1 MSIDVR
7 RGRTVRAAVA
17 SLAALGLLTGPA
29 SQAAHAAPATPAP
42 ASASASAAQG
52 ATHTVTLITG
62 DVVRLVDA
70 GGGKQVAEVRRP
82 RRAPGGVRTQ
92 TIGKDLYVW
101 PDEAMPLVAANAVDR
116 RLFNVSLLV
125 RGGYDDARRA
135 EIPLIATYG
144 GARAAVQQRT
154 AGTTKVR
161 DLPSVNGAALKAQK
175 RTARTTWDAVK
186 QGNGPQKLWL
196 DGRVEADL
204 EQSTAQIGAPAAW
217 AAGLTGTGVRV
228 AVLDTGVDLDH
239 PDLAGRVSAT
249 ASFVPG
255 ESADDGNGHGTHT
268 ISTVGGS
275 GAASAGHA
283 ERGVAPGADLIAG
296 KVLADDGYG
305 EDSWVIAGM
314 EWAVAQHAKVVSMS
328 LGNSQASD
336 GTDPVSQALNALSA
350 QSGTLFVVAAGNN
363 GNEASMGAPGV
374 ADAALTVGAVDA
386 DDRLAYFS
394 SRGPRF
400 GDYGLKPDIA
410 APGVD
415 IAAAKAGGN
424 ATDGWYT
431 TMSGTSMATPHVAGA
446 AAILASQHPD
456 WTAARLKDTLMSSS
470 RQLPE
475 LDAYAVGAGRVDVA
489 AATRATVSATGSA
502 YFGFFGWPHAGA
514 ATVERA
520 VTYSNSGDDPVT
532 LELTERVAIAGG
544 PYDVDPGADAGTPAA
559 DGMFGLST
567 DRVTV
572 PAHGTATVTA
582 VAKPAMAKTAR
593 RYLGQIVATGG
604 GQTVRTQ
611 VGLYTED
618 ERHNLHLSIR
628 DRDGRPAAGYLE
640 VQAFGQYDPLVFAYD
655 GDLAVR
661 LRAGTYSALTL
672 IPVSGGHGPDSQAMA
687 LLGDPEIV
695 LDRDRTVTLDARQA
709 REVSAQL
716 PGAPRTEDR
725 VLQLNWYRTDGAGST
740 IDEQL
745 LLGPQYDTAYVLPT
759 KRVTRGAFEY
769 ETRWR
774 KAYPMLTLGDG
785 IPFLA
790 QAGSSAY
797 DGRGV
802 LDVVRA
808 GTGAADDYRGRNVR
822 GKAVVV
828 TRSDAVA
835 PGVRAQA
842 AADAGAALLIV
853 VNDGPGKLMEW
864 VGTDE
869 GALSAVPVVTVTART
884 GAALPDRLRI
894 EGVPDTPYVYDL
906 VAQYPGR
913 IPADLSYRPR
923 PNDLARVDMRF
934 HGSAA
939 VAGGEYRWN
948 FRPYR
953 QVAVGFLQW
962 QNMPGTRTDWVSS
975 PAGTSWMEDAFT
987 GPGLAVESRSGVHAY
1002 AAGSRQVSDWFAPVT
1017 HPRNGSGYWWSS
1029 RQAGFVEF
1037 NVQPW
1042 TDSGTDHGGSMQDG
1056 ADERLFRV
1064 WQDGE
1069 LMQSSQWPAAYFTP
1083 STEGP
1088 TTFVAE
1094 LRASRDASVYR
1105 LTTATHTRWTVRARP
1120 VAGPLAVELL
1130 PLLQLDYTVGTD
1142 LAGDARAGRQ
1152 SVGVRAVHLPGVVGA
1167 GSPAVTAFAVSFDD
1181 GATWRAVPVSGGTA
1195 RFTPPRDAAFV
1206 SLRVTA
1212 SDSAGNAIEQEVIR
1226 AYGLGDTRHRGL

>member
-7 RGRTVRAAVA
+7 RRRLTRAAVA
-17 SLAALGLLTGPA
+17 SLTALGLLTGPA
-29 SQAAHAAPATPAP
+29 SQTAYAAPANPDT
-42 ASASASAAQG
+42 ASQQTRQAQRAG
-52 ATHTVTLITG
+52 AGSTVTLITG

-70 GGGKQVAEVRRP
+70 GGGKQVADVRRP
-82 RRAPGGVRTQ
+82 RGAPGGVRTE

-101 PDEAMPLVAANAVDR
+101 PDEAMPLVAADAVDR

-125 RGGYDDARRA
+125 RSGYDDARRA

-144 GARAAVQQRT
+144 RARAAGGQPP

-161 DLPSVNGAALKAQK
+161 DLPSVNGAAVKAKK
-175 RTARTTWDAVK
+175 RTARDTWNAIR
-186 QGNGPQKLWL
+186 QGTQKLWL

-204 EQSTAQIGAPAAW
+204 AQSTAQIGAPAAW
-217 AAGLTGTGVRV
+217 AAGLTGTGVKV
-228 AVLDTGVDLDH
+228 AVLDTGVDLKH

-255 ESADDGNGHGTHT
+255 ESVEDGNGHGTHT

-275 GAASAGHA
+275 GAASGGA

-296 KVLADDGYG
+296 KVLANEGYG

-314 EWAVAQHAKVVSMS
+314 EWAVAQHAQVVSMS

-386 DDRLAYFS
+386 DDQLAYFS

-400 GDYGLKPDIA
+400 GDYGLKPDVS

-415 IAAAKAGGN
+415 ISAAKAGGS
-424 ATDGWYT
+424 AADGWYT

-446 AAILASQHPD
+446 AAILAQQHPD
-456 WTAARLKDTLMSSS
+456 WSGARLKDALMSSS
-470 RQLPE
+470 RQLDG
-475 LDAYAVGAGRVDVA
+475 LDAYAIGAGRVDVA
-489 AATRATVSATGSA
+489 AATHATVTATGSA
-502 YFGFFGWPHAGA
+502 YFGFFGWPHDTA
-514 ATVERA
+514 APVERT
-520 VTYSNSGDDPVT
+520 VTYSNSGAAPVT
-532 LELTERVAIAGG
+532 LELTERVAITGG

-559 DGMFGLST
+559 DGMFGLSA

-582 VAKPAMAKTAR
+582 LAKPAMAKTAR

-628 DRDGRPAAGYLE
+628 DRDGRPASGYLE
-640 VQAFGQYDPLVFAYD
+640 LQAFGQADPLIFAYD
-655 GDLAVR
+655 GDLDIR
-661 LRAGTYSALTL
+661 LRAGTYSALTVV
-672 IPVSGGHGPDSQAMA
+672 PVAGGHGPDSQAMA
-687 LLGDPEIV
+687 LLGNPEIV
-695 LDRDRTVTLDARQA
+695 LDHDLGVTLDARQA
-709 REVSAQL
+709 REVRADL
-716 PGAPRTEDR
+716 PGSPRTEDR
-725 VLQLNWYRTDGAGST
+725 ALQLNWYRSDGAGSV
-740 IDEQL
+740 IDEQM
-745 LLGPQYDTAYVLPT
+745 LLGAQYDTAYVLPT
-759 KRVTRGAFEY
+759 KRVTKGAFEY

-785 IPFLA
+785 IPFLG

-797 DGRGV
+797 DGRGE

-808 GTGAADDYRGRNVR
+808 GAGAPADYRGRDVR

-828 TRSDAVA
+828 TRSD
-835 PGVRAQA
+835 GVPAGARAQA

-869 GALSAVPVVTVTART
+869 GALSAVPVVSVTARA
-884 GAALPDRLRI
+884 GAALPRRLRV
-894 EGVPDTPYVYDL
+894 EGVPDSPYVYDL
-906 VAQYPGR
+906 AAQYPDR
-913 IPADLSYRPR
+913 IPADLTYRPR
-923 PNDLARVDMRF
+923 AADLARVDMRF
-934 HGSAA
+934 HATGTGTQ
-939 VAGGEYRWN
+939 GGEYRWN

-962 QNMPGTRTDWVSS
+962 QTMPNTRTDWVSS
-975 PAGTSWMEDAFT
+975 PAGTSWMEDALA

-1002 AAGSRQVSDWFAPVT
+1002 KGGSRQESDWFAPVA

-1029 RQAGFVEF
+1029 RQTGFAEF

-1056 ADERLFRV
+1056 ADERTFQV
-1064 WQDGE
+1064 FEDGV
-1069 LMQSSQWPAAYFTP
+1069 LMQTSQWPAAYFTP

-1088 TTFVAE
+1088 TTFVAD
-1094 LRASRDASVYR
+1094 LRASRDPAVYR
-1105 LTTATHTRWTVRARP
+1105 LTTATHTRWTVRAGP
-1120 VAGPLAVELL
+1120 VTDPSQVALL
-1130 PLLQLDYTVGTD
+1130 PLLQLDYTVDTD
-1142 LAGDARAGRQ
+1142 LAGTARAGRQ
-1152 SVGVRAVHLPGVVGA
+1152 CVGVRAATLPGAVGA
-1167 GSPAVTAFAVSFDD
+1167 GRPSVSSVAVSYDD
-1181 GATWRAVPVSGGTA
+1181 GATWQPASLSDGAA
-1195 RFTPPRDAAFV
+1195 RFTPPRSAAFV

-1212 SDSAGNAIEQEVIR
+1212 TDTAGNAIEQEVIR
-1226 AYGLGDTRHRGL
+1226 AYGLGDSRHRGL

>member
-7 RGRTVRAAVA
+7 RGRLTRAAVA

-29 SQAAHAAPATPAP
+29 SQNAHAAPTTPVP
-42 ASASASAAQG
+42 QKPG

-82 RRAPGGVRTQ
+82 QRAPGGVRTE

-101 PDEAMPLVAANAVDR
+101 PDEAMPLIAADSVDR

-125 RGGYDDARRA
+125 RSGYDDARRA

-144 GARAAVQQRT
+144 RTRAAGQGT

-161 DLPSVNGAALKAQK
+161 DLPSVNGAALRTAK
-175 RTARTTWDAVK
+175 RTTRDAWDAVK

-196 DGRVEADL
+196 DGRVGANL
-204 EQSTAQIGAPAAW
+204 EQSTAQIGAPTAW

-255 ESADDGNGHGTHT
+255 ETADDGNGHGTHT

-275 GAASAGHA
+275 GAASAGDA

-296 KVLADDGYG
+296 KVLSDDGYG

-336 GTDPVSQALNALSA
+336 GTDPVSQALNALTA

-363 GNEASMGAPGV
+363 GDEASMGAPGV
-374 ADAALTVGAVDA
+374 ADAALTVGAVDG
-386 DDRLAYFS
+386 DDQLAYFS

-446 AAILASQHPD
+446 AAILAQQHPD
-456 WTAARLKDTLMSSS
+456 WSAARLKDTLMSSS
-470 RQLPE
+470 RQLG

-502 YFGFFGWPHAGA
+502 YFGFFGWPHDA
-514 ATVERA
+514 AAPVERA
-520 VTYSNSGDDPVT
+520 VTYTNSGDDPVT

-544 PYDVDPGADAGTPAA
+544 PYDVDPAADAGVPAA
-559 DGMFGLST
+559 DGMFGLSA

-582 VAKPAMAKTAR
+582 VAKPAMAKAAR

-618 ERHNLHLSIR
+618 ERHNLHLSVR

-640 VQAFGQYDPLVFAYD
+640 LQAFGQPDPQIYMYD
-655 GDLAVR
+655 GDLDVR
-661 LRAGTYSALTL
+661 LRSGTYSALTL
-672 IPVSGGHGPDSQAMA
+672 IPVAGSRGGESEAMA

-709 REVSAQL
+709 GEVTAEL
-716 PGAPRTEDR
+716 PGRPRTEDR
-725 VLQLNWYRTDGAGST
+725 VLQLNWYRSDGGSSV
-740 IDEQL
+740 IDAQMI
-745 LLGPQYDTAYVLPT
+745 LGPQYDSAYVLPT
-759 KRVTRGAFEY
+759 RRVTKGAFEY

-774 KAYPMLTLGDG
+774 KAYPLLTLGDG
-785 IPFLA
+785 ISFLG
-790 QAGSSAY
+790 QPGSRFY
-797 DGRGV
+797 DGRDE

-808 GTGAADDYRGRNVR
+808 GTGAPADYAGRRVR

-828 TRSDAVA
+828 TRSDDVTPSA
-835 PGVRAQA
+835 RARA

-853 VNDGPGKLMEW
+853 VNDGPGKLLEW
-864 VGTDE
+864 VGADD
-869 GALSAVPVVTVTART
+869 GSAVAVPVVSVTART
-884 GAALPDRLRI
+884 GAALPKRLRV
-894 EGVPDTPYVYDL
+894 EGVPDSPYVYDL
-906 VAQYPGR
+906 VDQHAGR
-913 IPADLSYRPR
+913 IPAGLTYRPR
-923 PNDLARVDMRF
+923 QDQLARIDMRF
-934 HGSAA
+934 YGQASAPGA
-939 VAGGEYRWN
+939 EYRWN

-953 QVAVGFLQW
+953 PYAVGYAQ
-962 QNMPGTRTDWVSS
+962 QQTMPATRTDFVSAQ
-975 PAGTSWMEDAFT
+975 PGTAWMEDMFA
-987 GPGLAVESRSGVHAY
+987 GPGYAVESRSGVHPY
-1002 AAGSRQVSDWFAPVT
+1002 QPGSRQVSDWFAPVA
-1017 HPRNGSGYWWSS
+1017 HPRNGSGFWWSA
-1029 RQAGFVEF
+1029 RQQGYVEF

-1042 TDSGTDHGGSMQDG
+1042 TDSGTDHGGYMQDG
-1056 ADERLFRV
+1056 TDQRRFQV

-1069 LMQSSQWPAAYFTP
+1069 LMQSSEWPSANFTS

-1088 TTFVAE
+1088 TTFTAD
-1094 LRASRDASVYR
+1094 LRASRDPSVYR
-1105 LTTATHTRWTVRARP
+1105 LSTSSHTRWTVRSQP
-1120 VAGPLAVELL
+1120 VAGPLSVEVL
-1130 PLLQLDYTVGTD
+1130 PLLQLDYTVDTD
-1142 LAGDARAGRQ
+1142 LTGDARAGRQ
-1152 SVGVRAVHLPGVVGA
+1152 SVGVRAVHLPGAVGA
-1167 GSPAVTAFAVSFDD
+1167 GKASVSSFGVSYDD
-1181 GATWRAVPVSGGTA
+1181 GATWLPVSVASGVA
-1195 RFTPPRDAAFV
+1195 RFTPPRGAAFV

-1212 SDSAGNAIEQEVIR
+1212 ADTAGNMIEQEVIR
-1226 AYGLGDTRHRGL
+1226 AYGLGDPRHRGL